1 MIPTVSDDNDRTGAL
16 PVRCKGGEAPVCA
29 LRRRS
34 DCQNANVKNRFT
46 HIDSARV
53 LSIMIMND
61 VHIEVNE

>member
-1 MIPTVSDDNDRTGAL
+1 MIPTVSDDNDRTGAS
-16 PVRCKGGEAPVCA
+16 PVRCKCSEASVCA

-46 HIDSARV
+46 PIDSARV